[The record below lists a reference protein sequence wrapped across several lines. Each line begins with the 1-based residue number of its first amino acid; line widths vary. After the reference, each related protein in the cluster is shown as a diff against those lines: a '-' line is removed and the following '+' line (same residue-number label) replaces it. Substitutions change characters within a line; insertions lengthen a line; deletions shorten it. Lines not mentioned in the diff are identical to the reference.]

1 MAFVCFLSLPAL
13 RAQDIGNCSII
24 MFSEQTEE
32 NGKTNLLGV
41 FSGFNAKAINS
52 RSRFQTL
59 TIFQG
64 YTPDVVHTYKGV
76 ITNMKDDSVVLDSTP
91 NTFTMKKPPYP
102 PYWHQN
108 TTTWSV
114 TFPEAGNYCITVY
127 VDDLVAQKKYISVG
141 D

>member
-1 MAFVCFLSLPAL
+1 M
-13 RAQDIGNCSII
+13 
-24 MFSEQTEE
+24 
-32 NGKTNLLGV
+32 LGV

-52 RSRFQTL
+52 KSKFQTL

-76 ITNMKDDSVVLDSTP
+76 ITNVKDDSVLLDGTP
-91 NTFTMKKPPYP
+91 HTFTGKKLPYS
-102 PYWHQN
+102 HQN

-114 TFPEAGNYCITVY
+114 TFPEAGNYCLTVY